1 MCCENFVKNILY
13 VYDKMLTKKEV
24 PLPHIWENKVFSS
37 ISWNICHIFKRP
49 ILVQNQIR
57 LWEAPNLFCKSSVRI
72 VRGYKEK
79 REKEWYNKS
88 GNWLLFSTEWRIQWM
103 WQYLYTQ
110 DLSILYLQIHVWGQ
124 KLLLHCKKFTIH
136 ILFRLDSEQKSC
148 ECDVNA

>member
-1 MCCENFVKNILY
+1 M
-13 VYDKMLTKKEV
+13 
-24 PLPHIWENKVFSS
+24 
-37 ISWNICHIFKRP
+37 
-49 ILVQNQIR
+49 VQNQIR
-57 LWEAPNLFCKSSVRI
+57 LWEAPNLFSQSSVRI

-136 ILFRLDSEQKSC
+136 ILYRLDSEQKTC
-148 ECDVNA
+148 ECDVNAWKHITIKRAQAYIYVYIHYIYIYIYVYLYIWSLMLLQC